1 MKQYI
6 KPSALL
12 LTIVGGI
19 NWLTFALFDLNIV
32 SYILGD
38 FPDAQKAIY
47 IIVGLSAIYSTSLF
61 KDICSFCNNDQNNKK
76 NDIYW

>member
-38 FPDAQKAIY
+38 FPDAQKAMRMLI
-47 IIVGLSAIYSTSLF
+47 
-61 KDICSFCNNDQNNKK
+61 
-76 NDIYW
+76 